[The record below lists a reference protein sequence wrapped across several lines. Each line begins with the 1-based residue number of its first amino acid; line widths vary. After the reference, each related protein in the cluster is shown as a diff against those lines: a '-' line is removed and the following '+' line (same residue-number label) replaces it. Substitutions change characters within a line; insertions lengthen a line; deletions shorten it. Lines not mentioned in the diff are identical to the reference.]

1 MTLTVRAPLRTTLSV
16 AALAALTLTA
26 CGDDND
32 DAAEFEAAGAD
43 ATADAQ
49 AEGSDD
55 DVDEGPDLPQVDSG
69 FTYEDLSQNVTVT
82 DTQRPENDEVITPTG
97 TLNIDEV
104 ETIESVAPEEVG
116 LEPQYE
122 DGDEGGVDAEALD
135 YAPAEGEEFRVL
147 NLSFSPDDEAD
158 HGTSTSVAISDGGAQ
173 DHLFDLGNQ
182 QDFRV
187 LVSASEEAQLVI
199 SSDGHDQYVDIY
211 TGEREEEEVA
221 AGYYREITNQDPS
234 HTFPIEDGSLPLLD
248 RNDEATDPFE
258 AEYDFHISSVRLVG
272 WDEENGWA
280 SEGEAWLQVDYVFE
294 IDAPGPNWGA
304 GIEEIDWTLRAESE
318 GEEFTYDYGE
328 RIGGP
333 RDSYGDE
340 GTASFAVPIETVD
353 LDLSFDGTVGVTTN
367 DSYTLSAGSTFSFES
382 ESLEVSFPDERFGSD
397 ASEVDEAD
405 EENDED
411 SDDEAEDADG
421 VEDIDDDE
429 DDDAEDED

>member
-1 MTLTVRAPLRTTLSV
+1 MTRTVSTPLRTTLSV

-32 DAAEFEAAGAD
+32 DAAEFEAAGGDASAD
-43 ATADAQ
+43 PQ
-49 AEGSDD
+49 AEGTEAE
-55 DVDEGPDLPQVDSG
+55 VDEGPELPQVDSG

-82 DTQRPENDEVITPTG
+82 DTQRPESDEVITPTG
-97 TLNIDEV
+97 TLSIDEV

-116 LEPQYE
+116 LDPQYE
-122 DGDEGGVDAEALD
+122 DEDEDDFDAEPLD

-173 DHLFDLGNQ
+173 DHLFDLGSEQ
-182 QDFRV
+182 QHRV
-187 LVSASEEAQLVI
+187 LVSASDDAQLVI

-211 TGEREEEEVA
+211 TGEREEEEIA
-221 AGYYREITNQDPS
+221 AGYYREITQQDPS

-248 RNDEATDPFE
+248 RNDEVADPFE
-258 AEYDFHISSVRLVG
+258 VEYDFHISSVRLVG

-294 IDAPGPNWGA
+294 FEVDAPAPNSGA

-333 RDSYGDE
+333 RHSYGDE

-367 DSYTLSAGSTFSFES
+367 YSYTLSEGSAFSFES
-382 ESLEVSFPDERFGSD
+382 ELLEVSFPDERFGSD

-411 SDDEAEDADG
+411 SEDDAEDADG
-421 VEDIDDDE
+421 AEDIDEDDSDE
-429 DDDAEDED
+429 D